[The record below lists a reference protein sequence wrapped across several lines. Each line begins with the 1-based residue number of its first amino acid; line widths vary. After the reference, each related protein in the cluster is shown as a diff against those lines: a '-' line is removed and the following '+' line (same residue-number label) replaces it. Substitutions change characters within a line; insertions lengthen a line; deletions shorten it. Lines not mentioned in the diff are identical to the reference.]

1 MMMLKANIRIMLM
14 LVALSFL
21 LASCAITSEQKTN
34 TTKEENV
41 VVDSDVQRLFNKA
54 VVLLKQKDYD
64 NAITLLNTVVAREH
78 RLTAPYIDLGMAYRQ
93 KGDNKNAEVNLM
105 KALDIDLANPVAN
118 NELGLLYRSQGRFK
132 DAKKAYTNALTQH
145 PDYLPVIRN
154 LGILCDIYLNDLD
167 CALDQYEKY
176 QKLKPGD
183 KDVKN
188 WIADLKGRMR
198 K

>member
-1 MMMLKANIRIMLM
+1 MIFKVNMKILSILS
-14 LVALSFL
+14 ALSFL
-21 LASCAITSEQKTN
+21 LAACAIAPDQKAS

-41 VVDSDVQRLFNKA
+41 VVDSDVQQLFDKA

-64 NAITLLNTVVAREH
+64 DAITQLNAVVAREH

-93 KGDNKNAEVNLM
+93 KGNNKQAEANLM

-118 NELGLLYRSQGRFK
+118 NELGLLYRSLGRFK

-176 QKLKPGD
+176 QKLKPDD

-188 WIADLKGRMR
+188 WIADLKGRM
-198 K
+198 KK

>member
-1 MMMLKANIRIMLM
+1 MMLRANVKHLVM

-21 LASCAITSEQKTN
+21 LTACAIAPDQKAS

-41 VVDSDVQRLFNKA
+41 VVDPDVQQLFDKA

-78 RLTAPYIDLGMAYRQ
+78 RLTAPYIDLGMAYRE
-93 KGDNKNAEVNLM
+93 KGNNKKAEANLM

-118 NELGLLYRSQGRFK
+118 NELGLLYRSLGRFN
-132 DAKKAYTNALTQH
+132 DAKKAYTNALTRH

-154 LGILCDIYLNDLD
+154 LGILCDIYLNNLD
-167 CALDQYEKY
+167 CALEQYEKY
-176 QKLKPGD
+176 QELKPGD

-188 WIADLKGRMR
+188 WIADLKGRMG

>member
-1 MMMLKANIRIMLM
+1 MMLLKASTRVMLIIA
-14 LVALSFL
+14 ALSFL
-21 LASCAITSEQKTN
+21 LVGCAIAPEQKAS

-41 VVDSDVQRLFNKA
+41 IVDPDVEQLFDKA
-54 VVLLKQKDYD
+54 VVLLKQKNYD
-64 NAITLLNTVVAREH
+64 NAITLLNTVVEREH

-93 KGDNKNAEVNLM
+93 KGDNKKAEANLM

-118 NELGLLYRSQGRFK
+118 NELGLLYRSLGRFK